1 MLTWARELVSMQGES
16 LVVDAACEGL
26 QVTLKAV
33 R

>member
-1 MLTWARELVSMQGES
+1 VSMQGES